1 MSLCRRQSS
10 QSLNPG
16 WRLTTNPQR
25 CSHRCC
31 FLFLPIPH
39 LNSTPLRLLSL
50 SRRAALASGPAVD
63 PEVRWTKMVLDRRRH
78 VTGNADD
85 SGTPWS
91 LARSEMTREGFF
103 IREDLLEDGLI
114 QLDVV

>member
-1 MSLCRRQSS
+1 
-10 QSLNPG
+10 
-16 WRLTTNPQR
+16 
-25 CSHRCC
+25 
-31 FLFLPIPH
+31 
-39 LNSTPLRLLSL
+39 
-50 SRRAALASGPAVD
+50 
-63 PEVRWTKMVLDRRRH
+63 VLDRRRH